1 MSTFGSVGTPANVIW
16 LRTSRTST
24 DRSLAYSD
32 EHSTYLHVTL
42 AKRKICLS
50 VSFWSANFVHP
61 TLSCY

>member
-1 MSTFGSVGTPANVIW
+1 MSTFGSAGTPANAIW
-16 LRTSRTST
+16 LPTSRTST

-50 VSFWSANFVHP
+50 VSF
-61 TLSCY
+61 